1 MSTKLE
7 TTEYI
12 EVGDIYGYHGYDV
25 EITLIDGNS
34 YYAKYLDGEMAGEEI
49 EVDTDELYI

>member
-1 MSTKLE
+1 MGIRLE

-12 EVGDIYGYHGYDV
+12 EVGDVYGYRGYDV
-25 EITLIDGNS
+25 EITLIKGNS
-34 YYAKYLDGEMAGEEI
+34 YYAKYLNGEMEGEEI